1 MRAYPTL
8 PDPLIYSLSDEL
20 TTLSVMAEDL
30 RRHGEGMPHAND
42 PRVMGQRDLLA
53 RAISI
58 QRVVDGL
65 QDKIYALRAT
75 HNEITIELTEVEANN
90 LMRIAEEWEVPKE
103 IAAER
108 LVMDALEAR
117 FKLA

>member
-1 MRAYPTL
+1 MRTYPTL

-30 RRHGEGMPHAND
+30 RRHGEGMPHDND

-65 QDKIYALRAT
+65 QNKIYALRAAN
-75 HNEITIELTEVEANN
+75 NEITIELTEVEANN
-90 LMRIAEEWEVPKE
+90 LMHIAEKWEVSQE
-103 IAAER
+103 MAAER